1 MRKTDVLAYYDKNGA
16 AAARAVGVTR
26 SAFHQWPELIPEVW
40 AHRYERVTVGGLK
53 VDPTDY
59 PITPIE
65 PVAKAS

>member
-1 MRKTDVLAYYDKNGA
+1 MRKSDVLAYYDGNGA

-40 AHRYERVTVGGLK
+40 AHRYERVTGSGLK
-53 VDPTDY
+53 VDPANY

-65 PVAKAS
+65 PVAKAG